1 MINTQLLEKKVAL
14 EHLWTKKYI
23 EKGKYTTDM
32 TLTIEFEEDKNQLT
46 YLNLLDEIKRDFL
59 HEK

>member
-32 TLTIEFEEDKNQLT
+32 VPLTTQIRKLTKQLMI
-46 YLNLLDEIKRDFL
+46 ND
-59 HEK
+59 